1 MGAGRGQLKHRLQRS
16 RHRWPWRSYSSL
28 YFLPMSLTRCT
39 WFEQT
44 KQLRDFH
51 DQEWGDPIA
60 DADVLFEYVVLYTF
74 QVGIGLRVV
83 LPKREQFREVLAG
96 FEAARL
102 ACFTAYQVDELLDDP
117 RIIRNRRKLEAVVQ
131 NAGAW
136 LRLLAAEGGEAGV
149 LKFFYAFV
157 GGHPLNS
164 QRADAEAPPLHT
176 PAAEALSREL
186 KRRGFA
192 LLGPATCYGLMQA
205 AGLVNDHAV
214 ECPRHGECRAMLGGN
229 S

>member
-1 MGAGRGQLKHRLQRS
+1 ML
-16 RHRWPWRSYSSL
+16 
-28 YFLPMSLTRCT
+28 LPRCT

-44 KQLRDFH
+44 RQLRDFH

-60 DADVLFEYVVLYTF
+60 DAEVLFEYVVLYTF

-83 LPKREQFREVLAG
+83 LPKREDFRELLAN
-96 FEAARL
+96 FEAVRL
-102 ACFTAYQVDELLDDP
+102 ARFTEYQVEELLTNP

-131 NAGAW
+131 NAQAW
-136 LRLLAAEGGEAGV
+136 LRLLAAEGGEAG
-149 LKFFYAFV
+149 LLAFFYGFV
-157 GGHPLNS
+157 GGRPVDS
-164 QRADAEAPPLHT
+164 QRADGQAPPLYT
-176 PAAEALSREL
+176 PAAEAMSKEL

-214 ECPRHGECRAMLGGN
+214 ECPRHGECRRLAG
-229 S
+229 

>member
-1 MGAGRGQLKHRLQRS
+1 M
-16 RHRWPWRSYSSL
+16 P
-28 YFLPMSLTRCT
+28 LPRCT

-44 KQLRDFH
+44 RHLRDFH

-74 QVGIGLRVV
+74 AVGIGLRIV
-83 LPKREQFREVLAG
+83 LAKREAMREVLAG

-102 ACFTAYQVDELLDDP
+102 ARFSGLQVDELLDDP
-117 RIIRNRRKLEAVVQ
+117 RILRNRRKLEAVVQ

-136 LRLLAAEGGEAGV
+136 LALLAAEGGEAGL
-149 LKFFYAFV
+149 LKFFYGFV
-157 GGHPLNS
+157 GGQPADN
-164 QRADAEAPPLHT
+164 QRPDADPPPLHT
-176 PAAEALSREL
+176 PAAEAMSKEL

-205 AGLVNDHAV
+205 AGLVNDHAT
-214 ECPRHGECRAMLGGN
+214 ECPRHGA
-229 S
+229 

>member
-1 MGAGRGQLKHRLQRS
+1 
-16 RHRWPWRSYSSL
+16 
-28 YFLPMSLTRCT
+28 MSLTRCT

-44 KQLRDFH
+44 QQLRDFH

-102 ACFTAYQVDELLDDP
+102 ARLTAYQVDALLEDQ

-136 LRLLAAEGGEAGV
+136 LQLLAVEGGEAGV
-149 LKFFYAFV
+149 LRFFYGFV
-157 GGHPLNS
+157 GGRQVDS
-164 QRADAEAPPLHT
+164 QRPDGQAPPLYT
-176 PAAEALSREL
+176 PAAETMSKEL

-205 AGLVNDHAV
+205 AGLVNDHAT
-214 ECPRHGECRAMLGGN
+214 ECPRHGECLATL
-229 S
+229 

>member
-1 MGAGRGQLKHRLQRS
+1 VN
-16 RHRWPWRSYSSL
+16 
-28 YFLPMSLTRCT
+28 LPRCT

-74 QVGIGLRVV
+74 QVGIGLRIV
-83 LPKREQFREVLAG
+83 LPKREAMREALAG
-96 FEAARL
+96 FDPARL
-102 ACFTAYQVDELLDDP
+102 AHFTPYQVDELLEDP
-117 RIIRNRRKLEAVVQ
+117 RILRNRRKLEAVVQ
-131 NAGAW
+131 NAKAW
-136 LRLLAAEGGEAGV
+136 LQLLTAEGGEAGM
-149 LKFFYAFV
+149 LAFFYGFV
-157 GGHPLNS
+157 GGRPVDS
-164 QRADAEAPPLHT
+164 QRPDGQAPPLHT
-176 PAAEALSREL
+176 PAAEAMSKEL

-214 ECPRHGECRAMLGGN
+214 ECPRHRECRAV
-229 S
+229 

>member
-1 MGAGRGQLKHRLQRS
+1 MA
-16 RHRWPWRSYSSL
+16 
-28 YFLPMSLTRCT
+28 LPRCT

-51 DQEWGDPIA
+51 DQEWGDPID

-74 QVGIGLRVV
+74 QVGIGLRIV
-83 LPKREQFREVLAG
+83 LPKREAMRELLAG
-96 FEAARL
+96 FDPARL
-102 ACFTAYQVDELLDDP
+102 ARFTSYQVDELLDDP

-136 LRLLAAEGGEAGV
+136 LRLLAAEGGEAG
-149 LKFFYAFV
+149 LLRWFYGFV
-157 GGHPLNS
+157 GGQPIDN
-164 QRADAEAPPLHT
+164 QRRDNEPPPLHT
-176 PAAEALSREL
+176 PAAEALSKEL
-186 KRRGFA
+186 KRHGFA

-214 ECPRHGECRAMLGGN
+214 ECPRHPAGYRLTE
-229 S
+229 

>member
-1 MGAGRGQLKHRLQRS
+1 
-16 RHRWPWRSYSSL
+16 
-28 YFLPMSLTRCT
+28 MSLLRCT

-51 DQEWGDPIA
+51 DQEWGEPIT

-74 QVGIGLRVV
+74 QVAIGLRVV
-83 LPKREQFREVLAG
+83 LPKREQFREALAG
-96 FEAARL
+96 FDAARL
-102 ACFTAYQVDELLDDP
+102 ARLTPYQVDELLEDP

-136 LRLLAAEGGEAGV
+136 LRLLATEGGEAGV
-149 LKFFYAFV
+149 LTFFYDFV
-157 GGHPLNS
+157 GGRPVDS
-164 QRADAEAPPLHT
+164 QRNDAQAPPLHT
-176 PAAEALSREL
+176 PAAEIMSKVL

-205 AGLVNDHAV
+205 AGLVNDHAT
-214 ECPRHGECRAMLGGN
+214 ECPRHGECEQLGQPMG
-229 S
+229 SQSIRG

>member
-1 MGAGRGQLKHRLQRS
+1 
-16 RHRWPWRSYSSL
+16 
-28 YFLPMSLTRCT
+28 MSLTRCT

-51 DQEWGDPIA
+51 DQEWGDPVA
-60 DADVLFEYVVLYTF
+60 DADVLFEYVALYTF
-74 QVGIGLRVV
+74 QVGVGLRVV

-96 FEAARL
+96 FDPARL
-102 ACFTAYQVDELLDDP
+102 ARFTPYQVDVLLDDP

-131 NAGAW
+131 NASAW
-136 LRLLAAEGGEAGV
+136 LGLLAAEGGEAGV
-149 LKFFYAFV
+149 LKFFYGFV
-157 GGHPLNS
+157 SGRPVDS
-164 QRADAEAPPLHT
+164 QRPDGQAPPLHT
-176 PAAEALSREL
+176 PAAEALSQEL

-214 ECPRHGECRAMLGGN
+214 TCYRHGECQQLGQQMK
-229 S
+229 

>member
-1 MGAGRGQLKHRLQRS
+1 MTI
-16 RHRWPWRSYSSL
+16 P
-28 YFLPMSLTRCT
+28 RCT

-51 DQEWGDPIA
+51 DQEWGDPID

-74 QVGIGLRVV
+74 QVGIGLRIV
-83 LPKREQFREVLAG
+83 LPKRETMRELLAG
-96 FEAARL
+96 FDPARL
-102 ACFTAYQVDELLDDP
+102 ARFTPYQVDELLDDP

-131 NAGAW
+131 NARAW
-136 LRLLAAEGGEAGV
+136 LQLLAAEGGGAG
-149 LKFFYAFV
+149 LLRFFYGFV
-157 GGHPLNS
+157 GGQSLDN
-164 QRADAEAPPLHT
+164 QRLDTEAPPLHT
-176 PAAEALSREL
+176 PAAEALSKEL

-214 ECPRHGECRAMLGGN
+214 ECPRHGACAQ
-229 S
+229 

>member
-1 MGAGRGQLKHRLQRS
+1 MN
-16 RHRWPWRSYSSL
+16 
-28 YFLPMSLTRCT
+28 LPRCT

-74 QVGIGLRVV
+74 QVGIGLRIV
-83 LPKREQFREVLAG
+83 LPKREAMREALAG
-96 FEAARL
+96 FDPARL
-102 ACFTAYQVDELLDDP
+102 AHFTPYQVDELLEDP
-117 RIIRNRRKLEAVVQ
+117 RILRNRRKLEAVVQ
-131 NAGAW
+131 NAKAW
-136 LRLLAAEGGEAGV
+136 LQLLTAEGGEAGM
-149 LKFFYAFV
+149 LAFFYGFV
-157 GGHPLNS
+157 GGRPVDS
-164 QRADAEAPPLHT
+164 QRPDGQAPPLHT
-176 PAAEALSREL
+176 PAAEAMSKEL

-214 ECPRHGECRAMLGGN
+214 ECPRHRECRAV
-229 S
+229 

>member
-1 MGAGRGQLKHRLQRS
+1 MTI
-16 RHRWPWRSYSSL
+16 P
-28 YFLPMSLTRCT
+28 RCT

-51 DQEWGDPIA
+51 DQEWGDPID

-74 QVGIGLRVV
+74 QVGIGLRIV
-83 LPKREQFREVLAG
+83 LPKRETMRELLAG

-102 ACFTAYQVDELLDDP
+102 ARFSAHQVDELLDDP

-131 NAGAW
+131 NARAW
-136 LRLLAAEGGEAGV
+136 LQLLAAEGGGAG
-149 LKFFYAFV
+149 LLRFFYGFV
-157 GGHPLNS
+157 GGQPVDN
-164 QRADAEAPPLHT
+164 QRADAQVPPLHT
-176 PAAEALSREL
+176 PAAEALSKEL

-214 ECPRHGECRAMLGGN
+214 ECPRHGECVQ
-229 S
+229 

>member
-1 MGAGRGQLKHRLQRS
+1 
-16 RHRWPWRSYSSL
+16 
-28 YFLPMSLTRCT
+28 MSLTRCT

-74 QVGIGLRVV
+74 QVAIGLRVV
-83 LPKREQFREVLAG
+83 LPKREQFREALVG
-96 FEAARL
+96 FDAARL
-102 ACFTAYQVDELLDDP
+102 ARLTAFQVDELLDDP

-136 LRLLAAEGGEAGV
+136 LRLLAAEGDEAGV
-149 LKFFYAFV
+149 LAFFYGFV
-157 GGHPLNS
+157 GGRQVDN
-164 QRADAEAPPLHT
+164 QRLDTQAPPLHT
-176 PAAEALSREL
+176 PAAEAMSREL

-214 ECPRHGECRAMLGGN
+214 TCPRHAECERLGQQVG
-229 S
+229 

>member
-1 MGAGRGQLKHRLQRS
+1 
-16 RHRWPWRSYSSL
+16 
-28 YFLPMSLTRCT
+28 MSLTRCT

-44 KQLRDFH
+44 RQLRDFH

-83 LPKREQFREVLAG
+83 LPKREQFREVLAS

-102 ACFTAYQVDELLDDP
+102 ARLTPYQVEELLEDP

-136 LRLLAAEGGEAGV
+136 LRLLAAEGGEDGV
-149 LKFFYAFV
+149 LRFFYGFV
-157 GGHPLNS
+157 GGRPVDS
-164 QRADAEAPPLHT
+164 QRLDAEPPPLYT
-176 PAAEALSREL
+176 PAAETLSQAL

-205 AGLVNDHAV
+205 AGLVNDHAT
-214 ECPRHGECRAMLGGN
+214 ECPRHRATQN
-229 S
+229 

>member
-1 MGAGRGQLKHRLQRS
+1 
-16 RHRWPWRSYSSL
+16 
-28 YFLPMSLTRCT
+28 MSIPRCT

-74 QVGIGLRVV
+74 QVGIGLRIV
-83 LPKREQFREVLAG
+83 LPKREAMRELLAG
-96 FEAARL
+96 FDPARL
-102 ACFTAYQVDELLDDP
+102 AHFTPYQVDELLDDP

-131 NAGAW
+131 NAKAW
-136 LRLLAAEGGEAGV
+136 RQLLAAEGGETGA
-149 LKFFYAFV
+149 LRFFYGFV
-157 GGHPLNS
+157 GGQPFDS
-164 QRADAEAPPLHT
+164 QRTDAQVPPLHT
-176 PAAEALSREL
+176 PAAEAMSKEL

-192 LLGPATCYGLMQA
+192 LMGPATCYGLMQA

-214 ECPRHGECRAMLGGN
+214 ECPRHGACKAA
-229 S
+229 

>member
-1 MGAGRGQLKHRLQRS
+1 
-16 RHRWPWRSYSSL
+16 
-28 YFLPMSLTRCT
+28 MSIPRCI

-51 DQEWGDPIA
+51 DQEWGDPID

-74 QVGIGLRVV
+74 QVGFGLRIV
-83 LPKREQFREVLAG
+83 LPKRETMRELLAG
-96 FEAARL
+96 FDPVRL
-102 ACFTAYQVDELLDDP
+102 ARFSAHQVDQLLDDP
-117 RIIRNRRKLEAVVQ
+117 RIIRNRRKVEAAVQ

-136 LRLLAAEGGEAGV
+136 LQLLKAEGGTAGV
-149 LKFFYAFV
+149 LRFFYGFV
-157 GGHPLNS
+157 GGQSVDS
-164 QRADAEAPPLHT
+164 QRLDAEPPPLHT
-176 PAAEALSREL
+176 PAAEALSKEL

-214 ECPRHGECRAMLGGN
+214 ECPRHGECAAML
-229 S
+229 